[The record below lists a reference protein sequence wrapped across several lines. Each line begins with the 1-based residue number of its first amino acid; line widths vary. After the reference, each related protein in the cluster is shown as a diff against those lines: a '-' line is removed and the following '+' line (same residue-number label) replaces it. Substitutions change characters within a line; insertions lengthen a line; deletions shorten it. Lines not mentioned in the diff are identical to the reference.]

1 VQQAIEVTPELF
13 QETGGGQTRQNNSR
27 STDCIQVVC
36 TQQSFLA
43 SQIKDALLV
52 GVAKHNDG
60 MFRLFVKIKKLTNNW
75 NIFFSYTSSLP
86 AQCSIHAYGLRVD
99 PGYDA
104 REATLQH
111 TDLPSTPLTHKGVS

>member
-1 VQQAIEVTPELF
+1 MLKPTPAIKDTLYCKTHQQLIEICILRLGNVQQAIEATPELF

-27 STDCIQVVC
+27 STE
-36 TQQSFLA
+36 
-43 SQIKDALLV
+43 
-52 GVAKHNDG
+52 
-60 MFRLFVKIKKLTNNW
+60 
-75 NIFFSYTSSLP
+75 
-86 AQCSIHAYGLRVD
+86 CSIHAYGLRVD